1 MILLFITPLLG
12 VTRNYIKYKQINIYL
27 LLSSNLLY
35 FLYILFFNQ
44 IQYEYSIY
52 EILIYERWIMFI
64 IKIGISLY
72 NDDYNIKRNKYIN
85 KYNLKY

>member
-27 LLSSNLLY
+27 LLRSNLLY
-35 FLYILFFNQ
+35 FLSILFFNQ

>member
-12 VTRNYIKYKQINIYL
+12 VTRNYIKYIQINIYL
-27 LLSSNLLY
+27 LLRSNLLY
-35 FLYILFFNQ
+35 FLSILFFNQ